1 MIFYHQISVDVGWAS
16 RYPCGSL
23 HVDGIWF
30 YGTYALDNENHEPGF
45 GKQMNSS
52 RAGHFVKK

>member
-1 MIFYHQISVDVGWAS
+1 MWGWAS

-30 YGTYALDNENHEPGF
+30 YGTYALDNENHQPGV
-45 GKQMNSS
+45 GDPMNSS
-52 RAGHFVKK
+52 RAGHFAKK